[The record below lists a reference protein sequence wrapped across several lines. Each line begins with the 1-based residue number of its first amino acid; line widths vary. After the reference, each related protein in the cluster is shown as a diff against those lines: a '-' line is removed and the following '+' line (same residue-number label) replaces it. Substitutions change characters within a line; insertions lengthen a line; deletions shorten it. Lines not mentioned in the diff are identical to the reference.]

1 MLSIL
6 EKFYDLGQDFYSYFH
21 NFLYYVEKV
30 ITAIPDAFNYLTEFY
45 DETFGGTFLAPLV
58 GTALFF
64 LIATKLARY
73 RTS

>member
-1 MLSIL
+1 MLSIM
-6 EKFYDLGQDFYSYFH
+6 EKFYNVGADFYSYWH

-30 ITAIPDAFNYLTEFY
+30 IRSVPVAFEFLSDYLSG
-45 DETFGGTFLAPLV
+45 TFGGTFLAPIV
-58 GTALFF
+58 GVALFF